1 MKKQKVVYWSV
12 TGGIIFFMLFS
23 AYYAGTNA
31 AEFKHLGFPNY
42 FRIEL
47 IVTKIIGVVLL
58 LMPQVNQRVREWVY
72 VGFVINLFS
81 AFIAKL
87 NSGYS
92 ILASLEPLLVLMIML
107 TGLFYLERIRKTAAT
122 ENKR

>member
-1 MKKQKVVYWSV
+1 MKKQRVVYWSV
-12 TGGIIFFMLFS
+12 SGGIIFFMLFS

-47 IVTKIIGVVLL
+47 IGIKVIGVILL
-58 LMPQVNQRVREWVY
+58 LIPLVSQRIREWIY
-72 VGFVINLFS
+72 VGFAINLFS

-92 ILASLEPLLVLMIML
+92 ILASLEPLLVLVIML
-107 TGLFYLERIRKTAAT
+107 AGLFYLEKMRKIASP
-122 ENKR
+122 ENER

>member
-1 MKKQKVVYWSV
+1 MKKQRTVYWGV

-47 IVTKIIGVVLL
+47 IVIKIIGVVLL
-58 LMPQVNQRVREWVY
+58 LIPQVNHRIREWIY
-72 VGFVINLFS
+72 VGFAINLFS

-92 ILASLEPLLVLMIML
+92 IPASLEPLLVLVIML
-107 TGLFYLERIRKTAAT
+107 TGLFYLEKMRKTSAP
-122 ENKR
+122 ENDK

>member
-1 MKKQKVVYWSV
+1 MKKQKTVYWSV

-31 AEFKHLGFPNY
+31 VEFKHLGFPNY

-47 IVTKIIGVVLL
+47 IVIKVIGVVLL
-58 LMPQVNQRVREWVY
+58 LIPQVSQRIREWIY
-72 VGFVINLFS
+72 VGFAINLIS

-92 ILASLEPLLVLMIML
+92 IPASAEPLLVLVIML
-107 TGLFYLERIRKTAAT
+107 TGLFYLEKMRKTAAP
-122 ENKR
+122 ENGR

>member
-1 MKKQKVVYWSV
+1 MKKQKTVYWCV

-23 AYYAGTNA
+23 AYYAGANA

-47 IVTKIIGVVLL
+47 IVIKLVGVILL
-58 LMPQVNQRVREWVY
+58 LIPQVNQRIREWIY
-72 VGFVINLFS
+72 VGFAINLFS

-92 ILASLEPLLVLMIML
+92 VPASLEPLLVLTVML
-107 TGLFYLERIRKTAAT
+107 TGLFYLEKIRKSTLA
-122 ENKR
+122 ENRV

>member
-1 MKKQKVVYWSV
+1 MKKQKVVYWSI
-12 TGGIIFFMLFS
+12 TAGIIFFMLFS

-31 AEFKHLGFPNY
+31 EEFKHLGFPNY

-47 IVTKIIGVVLL
+47 IVIKVIGVILL
-58 LMPQVNQRVREWVY
+58 FIPQVSQRIREWIY
-72 VGFVINLFS
+72 VGFAINLFS

-92 ILASLEPLLVLMIML
+92 ILASLEPLLVLVIML
-107 TGLFYLERIRKTAAT
+107 AGLFYLEKMRKIASP
-122 ENKR
+122 ENER

>member
-1 MKKQKVVYWSV
+1 MKKQRVVYWSV
-12 TGGIIFFMLFS
+12 SGSIIFFMLFS

-47 IVTKIIGVVLL
+47 IVIKVIGVILL
-58 LMPQVNQRVREWVY
+58 LIPQVSQRICEWIY

-92 ILASLEPLLVLMIML
+92 ISASLEPLLVLVIML
-107 TGLFYLERIRKTAAT
+107 AGLFYLEKMRKTAAH
-122 ENKR
+122 ENER

>member
-1 MKKQKVVYWSV
+1 MKKQKVVYWSI
-12 TGGIIFFMLFS
+12 TAGIIFFMLFS

-31 AEFKHLGFPNY
+31 IEFKHLGFPNY

-47 IVTKIIGVVLL
+47 IVIKIIGVFLL
-58 LMPQVNQRVREWVY
+58 LIPQVSQRVREWIY
-72 VGFVINLFS
+72 VGFVINLIS

-92 ILASLEPLLVLMIML
+92 IPASLEPLLVLVIML
-107 TGLFYLERIRKTAAT
+107 TGLFYLEKMRKIASL
-122 ENKR
+122 ENER

>member
-1 MKKQKVVYWSV
+1 MKKQKVVYWSI

-47 IVTKIIGVVLL
+47 IMIKIIGVVLL
-58 LMPQVNQRVREWVY
+58 LIPQVNQRVREWIY
-72 VGFVINLFS
+72 VGFAINLFS
-81 AFIAKL
+81 AFVAKL

-92 ILASLEPLLVLMIML
+92 ILASLEPLLVLVIIL
-107 TGLFYLERIRKTAAT
+107 TGLFYLEKIRKTTAP
-122 ENKR
+122 ENER

>member
-1 MKKQKVVYWSV
+1 MKKQKVVYWSI

-23 AYYAGTNA
+23 AYYAGANA
-31 AEFKHLGFPNY
+31 VEFKHLGFPNY

-47 IVTKIIGVVLL
+47 IVIKIIGAFLL
-58 LMPQVNQRVREWVY
+58 LMPQVNQRIREWIY
-72 VGFVINLFS
+72 VGFVINLIS

-92 ILASLEPLLVLMIML
+92 ILASAEPLLVLVIML
-107 TGLFYLERIRKTAAT
+107 TGLFYLEKIRKTAAP
-122 ENKR
+122 ENGR